1 MCFFCYKF
9 EVFRIVLKEESNY
22 GKMDKENDRT
32 HEKQHKNHTL
42 QALNKRIRYS
52 RNQRGCKNWY
62 YEKN

>member
-1 MCFFCYKF
+1 MCFFYDKF

-22 GKMDKENDRT
+22 GKMDMENVKR
-32 HEKQHKNHTL
+32 QHKKQPL
-42 QALNKRIRYS
+42 QVSDKRIMYS